1 MATVYHDRDAEPNA
15 LEGRTVGIVGYGNQ
29 GRAQGRNMRDSG
41 VNVIVGNAEDAYRS
55 QAIAEGFT
63 VLSIAEAARQADI
76 VLMLLP
82 DELQPAVYG
91 DQVAPHLS
99 PGDVLCFASGYNI
112 HYGRIAPPDGV
123 DVILVA
129 PRMIGQAVR
138 NLYVKGAGFPC
149 LVAAH
154 QDPSGSAMKTALA
167 LARAIGATRFGAF
180 ESSFREETLID
191 LFAEQMLWPGIVKLC
206 LLYFEKLTAAG
217 CDPEVVTTELYLSGE
232 FVEIARAMI
241 TEGFFGQLKLHS
253 HTSQYGQ
260 LSRADRMAPPG
271 LLKAVDAAMEEI
283 QSGAFARE
291 WAAEQ
296 EAGLPALNRLWQ
308 QALRH
313 PMTDSEKRLAPLRE
327 MIAAWILDDQPR

>member
-1 MATVYHDRDAEPNA
+1 
-15 LEGRTVGIVGYGNQ
+15 
-29 GRAQGRNMRDSG
+29 
-41 VNVIVGNAEDAYRS
+41 
-55 QAIAEGFT
+55 
-63 VLSIAEAARQADI
+63 
-76 VLMLLP
+76 
-82 DELQPAVYG
+82 
-91 DQVAPHLS
+91 
-99 PGDVLCFASGYNI
+99 
-112 HYGRIAPPDGV
+112 
-123 DVILVA
+123 
-129 PRMIGQAVR
+129 
-138 NLYVKGAGFPC
+138 
-149 LVAAH
+149 
-154 QDPSGSAMKTALA
+154 MKTALA

-327 MIAAWILDDQPR
+327 VIAAWILADQRR